1 MEYKASWIVTI
12 LNIHNLDKM
21 KAQNDY
27 IEPTLTTIECCV
39 EEGFIGSSIGDNEG
53 NYIPDFETENNL

>member
-1 MEYKASWIVTI
+1 
-12 LNIHNLDKM
+12 M

-27 IEPTLTTIECCV
+27 IEPTLTAIECCV